1 MSLPKASKCDSY
13 SIMSKPPIQSDQE
26 LSQERILQFQR
37 ILAQLRVTAR
47 PEEFASVTSGYLH
60 ELERMQDEVLEYLR
74 RHASQPAG
82 NAASAA
88 R

>member
-1 MSLPKASKCDSY
+1 M
-13 SIMSKPPIQSDQE
+13 IRNDQE
-26 LSQERILQFQR
+26 LSATQVRIQEFQR

-60 ELERMQDEVLEYLR
+60 ELERMQDDVLEYLR
-74 RHASQPAG
+74 HHASQSAA
-82 NAASAA
+82 NAASA